1 VTGNFSGASETET
14 DLVLEETAAGAPVHV
29 DVVGFAPQFDDT
41 RGLWFADLVINT
53 YSETYMPFVR
63 LALTRYQPHAL
74 PQAKLSRVVL
84 ADFAQL
90 TPDRAA
96 TVTSDPFHPHKM
108 RVVVSGI
115 APTGPKPVVRAFPP
129 PHDPAQRPTR
139 IRVTVQQRDPS
150 MTSDLAWNAAP
161 ASAASVSVVQDSTAT
176 GQPDL
181 ALFVADVTFVAV
193 PPAGD
198 FRLLIEEHEYVSADY
213 ADRAGRVSH
222 EAGRL
227 IYAEIFPIG

>member
-1 VTGNFSGASETET
+1 
-14 DLVLEETAAGAPVHV
+14 VHV
-29 DVVGFAPQFDDT
+29 DVVGFAPQFDET
-41 RGLWFADLVINT
+41 RALWFADLVINT

-84 ADFAQL
+84 ADFVQL

-96 TVTSDPFHPHKM
+96 TVSSDPFHPHKM
-108 RVVVSGI
+108 RVVISGV
-115 APTGPKPVVRAFPP
+115 APVGPKPVVRAFPP
-129 PHDPAQRPTR
+129 PHDLAQRPTR
-139 IRVTVQQRDPS
+139 IRVTVQQRDSS

-161 ASAASVSVVQDSTAT
+161 AGAASVNVVQDGTAT

-181 ALFVADVTFVAV
+181 ALFVAEVTFATV

-198 FRLLIEEHEYVSADY
+198 FRLLIEEYEYISADY
-213 ADRAGRVSH
+213 ADHVGRVTH
-222 EAGRL
+222 EPGRL
-227 IYAEIFPIG
+227 VYSEIFPID